1 MMEFVDTPSGDILF
15 AACDSLY
22 WNDHV
27 PPLVAS
33 ADAVGNDIHIHVVN
47 PTQHVSDDYV
57 KLKKQVKNINF
68 TMSFESTDLSLV
80 DTRTYYSVARFLIA
94 DQVLQKVNSMIIT
107 DVDALVMKK
116 LEFPDK
122 KLGLYLRDSLP
133 GTIGW
138 ELMGTK
144 VAAGIVYLTQDS
156 YSFIKGVNDRI
167 KKYGLRWFVD
177 QVCLWEQYLS
187 DGWDKREDFINFG
200 ADVMDWQFTPDS
212 YLWTGKGERKYKDP
226 TYVNKK
232 IEFHKCYQL

>member
-1 MMEFVDTPSGDILF
+1 MIEFVDTPSGDILF

-47 PTQHVSDDYV
+47 PTQHVADDYV

-156 YSFIKGVNDRI
+156 YSFIRGVNDRI
-167 KKYGLRWFVD
+167 VLAM
-177 QVCLWEQYLS
+177 L
-187 DGWDKREDFINFG
+187 
-200 ADVMDWQFTPDS
+200 
-212 YLWTGKGERKYKDP
+212 
-226 TYVNKK
+226 K
-232 IEFHKCYQL
+232 IGD